1 MCPSFSFPHIYIFP
15 SLLCLLM
22 FHVFL
27 PVFTLLSVCELFFLL
42 LLNFFFLFSSLQP
55 HRLPSFLPLAFWFPF
70 LSCPPRSACPASAEL
85 RARGSLPSG
94 RACRGPGAPGEL
106 YPAPGWGARKTEM
119 PFKIFSTRLERGMK
133 TTLTSL

>member
-22 FHVFL
+22 FRVFL

-106 YPAPGWGARKTEM
+106 YPAPGWGARKTET